1 MSNHIILFG
10 GPCNKLWNVGIIKLW
25 EDKGKKKGD
34 KKDHQELTPVLLQT
48 REKKQRIRAQDVH
61 M

>member
-1 MSNHIILFG
+1 MECWHHQIMG
-10 GPCNKLWNVGIIKLW
+10 RQR
-25 EDKGKKKGD
+25 EKKGD

-48 REKKQRIRAQDVH
+48 RKKKQRIRAQDVH

>member
-1 MSNHIILFG
+1 MECWHHQIMG
-10 GPCNKLWNVGIIKLW
+10 RQR
-25 EDKGKKKGD
+25 EKKKGD

-48 REKKQRIRAQDVH
+48 RKKKQRIRAQDVH